1 VQDGA
6 VDNQG
11 IPFPTKD
18 KLDLHNDNLHAV
30 KVKDKD
36 LWKCIWPVDGK
47 GSDGQDKK
55 YRSKSQQ

>member
-1 VQDGA
+1 M
-6 VDNQG
+6 DNQG